1 MEPLNMRI
9 AQSSFTRRRITAL
22 GLTALAASAALGL
35 PTAAWAAYPDK
46 PLKLIVP
53 FPPGGQTDSVAR
65 ALGNSLSQSLGQ
77 PVIVD
82 NKPGANTAVGTE
94 ALIRDPADGYSME
107 IVAGS
112 TMVLNPLLYPKLPYD
127 VKRDLKLLSV
137 VVDVP
142 LIMVVPMNR
151 PYKTVAEFIDY
162 GKANPGKVNFAS
174 VGVGSSLHLTGELFA
189 DKAGVNMVHVPY
201 KGSAAAM
208 TEIIGGQVDVIFD
221 APSTAVPQIKGN
233 KVRALAV
240 TTKNAVSFLP
250 GIPTIA
256 STLPGFGTGVW
267 YGIAV
272 RKSVPDDVAQKLKA
286 AIDKALLDPALQKV
300 FTDQGAVT
308 HKPDTMAA
316 HEAFMDDERKK
327 WQALIGARKIS
338 MD

>member
-1 MEPLNMRI
+1 MRTT
-9 AQSSFTRRRITAL
+9 ALSRRRLHAL
-22 GLTALAASAALGL
+22 SLAALAACSLTVPL
-35 PTAAWAAYPDK
+35 SAWAAYPDK

-65 ALGNSLSQSLGQ
+65 ALGTYLAKDLGQ

-94 ALIRDPADGYSME
+94 ALIREPADGYTME

-142 LIMVVPMNR
+142 LIMVVPMDR
-151 PYKTVAEFIDY
+151 PYKTVADFVSHA
-162 GKANPGKVNFAS
+162 KANPGKVNFAS

-189 DKAGVNMVHVPY
+189 DKAGLDMVHVPY

-240 TTKNAVSFLP
+240 TSKAAVPFLP

-256 STLPGFGTGVW
+256 STLPGFDTGVW

-272 RKSVPDDVAQKLKA
+272 RKSVPDDLAQKLKA

-308 HKPDTMAA
+308 HKPDSMAA
-316 HEAFMDDERKK
+316 HEAFMDSERKK

-338 MD
+338 ME

>member
-1 MEPLNMRI
+1 MRTV
-9 AQSSFTRRRITAL
+9 QSSFTRRRLTAL
-22 GLTALAASAALGL
+22 GLAALAVCGTLGL
-35 PTAAWAAYPDK
+35 PAAAWAAYPDK

-65 ALGNSLSQSLGQ
+65 ALGNHLSQSLGQ

-82 NKPGANTAVGTE
+82 NKPGANTTLGTE
-94 ALIRDPADGYSME
+94 ALIRDAADGYTME

-142 LIMVVPMNR
+142 LIMVVPINR

-162 GKANPGKVNFAS
+162 AKANPGKVNFAS

-221 APSTAVPQIKGN
+221 APSTAMPQINGN

-240 TTKNAVSFLP
+240 TSQNAVSFLP

-272 RKSVPDDVAQKLKA
+272 RKTVPDDVAQKLKA
-286 AIDKALLDPALQKV
+286 AIDKALLDPALQKI
-300 FTDQGAVT
+300 FSDQGAVT
-308 HKPDTMAA
+308 HMPDTMSA
-316 HEAFMDDERKK
+316 HEAFMDEERKK
-327 WQALIGARKIS
+327 WQALIGARKIR
-338 MD
+338 ME

>member
-1 MEPLNMRI
+1 MRDCSFAPSPI
-9 AQSSFTRRRITAL
+9 SSSTRRRIH
-22 GLTALAASAALGL
+22 GVALAAIAAALCL
-35 PTAAWAAYPDK
+35 PTLAQAAYPEK

-65 ALGNSLSQSLGQ
+65 ALGTFLSKDLGQ
-77 PVIVD
+77 PVVVD
-82 NKPGANTAVGTE
+82 NKPGANTTLGTE
-94 ALIRDPADGYSME
+94 ALIREPADGYAME

-142 LIMVVPMNR
+142 LIMVVPKDR
-151 PYKTVAEFIDY
+151 PYKTVADFVSY
-162 GKANPGKVNFAS
+162 AKANPGKVNFAS

-189 DKAGVNMVHVPY
+189 DKAGLNLVHVPY

-221 APSTAVPQIKGN
+221 APSTAMPQIKGG
-233 KVRALAV
+233 KVNALAV
-240 TTKNAVSFLP
+240 TSKKAVSFLP
-250 GIPTIA
+250 GIPTVA
-256 STLPGFGTGVW
+256 STLPGFDTGVW

-272 RKSVPDDVAQKLKA
+272 RRTVPHEVADKLKA
-286 AIDKALLDPALQKV
+286 AIDKALQDPALQKV
-300 FTDQGAVT
+300 FTEQGAVT

-316 HEAFMDDERKK
+316 HEAFMDSERKK

-338 MD
+338 ME